1 MIFYIKR
8 KDLDVKKYD
17 TCVEDAFNSRIY
29 AFSWY
34 LDIVADNWDALI
46 LDNYKAVMPLPWRQ
60 KYLIKYIYPPAWT
73 QQLGVFSSNEISEN
87 LVRDF
92 LKSIPNKFRKITI
105 QFNSG
110 NPLSGNNVTE
120 KVNYILPLEKS
131 YDELFKNF
139 RKDRRERIK
148 QNLDKNKLTED
159 DFDIQK
165 LVTTFKKNYNNKIEL
180 SENDYLKLELLVK
193 KMINVEDV
201 SVKIILDKERDSV
214 RAGAIFL
221 MSKKRIVYL
230 FSSQTDEGRKLNL
243 LSVILN
249 KVIDDNSNTDK
260 ILDFEGSMISNI
272 ADFFKSFGVEKESYF
287 LYQIPLRNLL

>member
-8 KDLDVKKYD
+8 QDLDVKKYD

-46 LDNYKAVMPLPWRQ
+46 LDDYKAVMPLPWRQ
-60 KYLIKYIYPPAWT
+60 KYLIKYIYHPAWT

-230 FSSQTDEGRKLNL
+230 FSSQTDEGRKLNS

-272 ADFFKSFGVEKESYF
+272 ADFFKSFGAEKESYF